1 MHWRIA
7 MIKQYTNI
15 NNLDMVGKIEEDIK
29 NIFLSNNKEKTLE
42 HSINVAKT
50 SVIIAEKYSLDR
62 RICEIA
68 GYLHD
73 MSAIISP
80 EDMLQYARCNHWYID
95 EAEEKYPFLLHQR
108 YSVELAKEIFNIKD
122 NNILEAIGCHT
133 TLKLNPTPYEMTLFI
148 ADKLSWDQEGRPPF
162 YDLVKEELDKSL
174 YHASLAYMNYI
185 IDNKLILYPHK
196 WFIEGKQWLEE
207 FINKIGN

>member
-1 MHWRIA
+1 MIA
-7 MIKQYTNI
+7 KYI
-15 NNLDMVGKIEEDIK
+15 NFNSLDMSGQIIEDIEK
-29 NIFLSNNKEKTLE
+29 IFRVSNKEKVLE

-50 SVIIAEKYSLDR
+50 SIIIAEKYNLDKDV
-62 RICEIA
+62 CEIA

-73 MSAIISP
+73 ISAIISP
-80 EDMLQYARCNHWYID
+80 EDMLQYAKDNNWYID
-95 EAEEKYPFLLHQR
+95 NAEEKYPFLLHQR
-108 YSVELAKEIFNIKD
+108 CSVELAKEVFNIED
-122 NNILEAIGCHT
+122 NNILDAIGCHT

-148 ADKLSWDQEGRPPF
+148 ADKLSWDQDGKPPF

-185 IDNKLILYPHK
+185 VDNKLILYPHK
-196 WFIEGKQWLEE
+196 WFIEVKQWLEE